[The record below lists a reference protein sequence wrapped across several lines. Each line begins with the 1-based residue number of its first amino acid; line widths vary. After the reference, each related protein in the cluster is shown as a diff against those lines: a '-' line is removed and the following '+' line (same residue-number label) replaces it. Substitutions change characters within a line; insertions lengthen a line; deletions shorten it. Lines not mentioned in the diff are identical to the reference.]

1 MIDEKLPFDE
11 STVES
16 FTPNVDNKVKSI
28 RKTPQNHNDSL
39 RKLLLLSQNQP
50 SEFQL
55 IDQSTD
61 SSNQSDSDYEIGS
74 RVFIK
79 RKVYSYPALKKRG
92 KLSVKINE
100 NFVHFKKLS
109 IVKPKKQKSEVTFD
123 QKLKEKFLKIT
134 KEEDVND
141 FKVYTE
147 GCMELIQNNS
157 FFKSQQMPNDY
168 FSKNRVPI
176 SEQDKKDILSD
187 AKKLLILDLDETL
200 THCETNELN
209 MKECDKIISIKLN
222 ENKKKKIGLN
232 IRPGLDNFL
241 SSLQDKF
248 VVVLFTA
255 SLKQYADSIVSEIDP
270 EHKYFKYILCRHNC
284 VSISFNKDNKNKIY
298 YVKDLRV
305 FDIPMEK
312 IVIVDNS
319 ILSFVYQINNG
330 IPILPFY
337 SNDNDNELQNLLDY
351 LHFMSQVKDVTKEI
365 QKSFG
370 LSNKISAL

>member
-28 RKTPQNHNDSL
+28 RKKPQNHSDSL

-61 SSNQSDSDYEIGS
+61 SSIQSDSDYEIGS

-92 KLSVKINE
+92 KLSVKINK

-187 AKKLLILDLDETL
+187 AKKLLI
-200 THCETNELN
+200 
-209 MKECDKIISIKLN
+209 
-222 ENKKKKIGLN
+222 
-232 IRPGLDNFL
+232 
-241 SSLQDKF
+241 
-248 VVVLFTA
+248 
-255 SLKQYADSIVSEIDP
+255 
-270 EHKYFKYILCRHNC
+270 
-284 VSISFNKDNKNKIY
+284 
-298 YVKDLRV
+298 
-305 FDIPMEK
+305 
-312 IVIVDNS
+312 
-319 ILSFVYQINNG
+319 
-330 IPILPFY
+330 
-337 SNDNDNELQNLLDY
+337 
-351 LHFMSQVKDVTKEI
+351 
-365 QKSFG
+365 
-370 LSNKISAL
+370 

>member
-92 KLSVKINE
+92 KLSVKIND

-109 IVKPKKQKSEVTFD
+109 IVKPKKKKSEVTFD
-123 QKLKEKFLKIT
+123 QKLKKKFLKIT

-222 ENKKKKIGLN
+222 ENKEKKIGLN
-232 IRPGLDNFL
+232 IRPGLDDFL

-284 VSISFNKDNKNKIY
+284 VSISFNKDNKNEIY

-330 IPILPFY
+330 IPINR
-337 SNDNDNELQNLLDY
+337 SID
-351 LHFMSQVKDVTKEI
+351 
-365 QKSFG
+365 
-370 LSNKISAL
+370 